1 MYIRRSLT
9 HTTDNATR
17 YYSFR
22 LCHGQR
28 IEGKVRQ
35 KTLLNL
41 GAHFRID
48 KRYWRALCNRIEA
61 LLKGQLELVPM
72 GVPAVV
78 EEEAHRI
85 AELLS
90 ARKAV
95 AVTEGKGETPPRE
108 WHHVDVHS
116 LKTVRPRTVG
126 VEHVGLWAMEQL
138 GMDEL
143 FEKLGITRGL
153 RHAATGSII
162 GRLAEPASEHATKRW
177 LASASGLDEFL
188 GCNFEKM
195 ADMQPYRA
203 SDMLHKHRKTIE
215 DHLFARALDL
225 FDLEP
230 TIALYDLKGSF
241 LEGSGKSIDKAK
253 YGRSKERRSDCVLLT
268 LALVVDGSGFVRRSQ
283 IFKGNVNEASTL
295 KEMLE
300 SLETP
305 RDARVVMDRGIAT
318 QDRIDWLREEGY
330 RYIVVSRERR
340 KHFDEQQAEALQTAS
355 GSDVEVY
362 REEAD
367 DEVRLCC
374 RSRSRM
380 AMEEA
385 KVRQK
390 AERFEEAL
398 GKLSEGLARP
408 RTQKRI
414 DLIRERIGRLKQSFS
429 GIGQYYEI
437 EVETDEDGKRAQ
449 SITWTKT
456 PKAGTMMTDP
466 GVYCLR
472 SNEMEFTAE
481 ELWRTYVMLTDLE
494 AVFRSLK
501 SELGLRPIY
510 HSTGRRAEGHL
521 FITVL
526 AYQLVQVIRT
536 RLRQKGL
543 RFSWTTLRRI
553 LRRQVRTTSI
563 FERKDA
569 RTLHVRTSSQPDMEL
584 RAIYDALCIDPLPL
598 AMHKTI
604 I

>member
-48 KRYWRALCNRIEA
+48 KRYWRALCSRIEA

-72 GVPAVV
+72 GVAAVV

-126 VEHVGLWAMEQL
+126 VEHVGLWAMEQV

-195 ADMQPYRA
+195 ADMQLYRA
-203 SDMLHKHRKTIE
+203 SDMLHKHRKAIE

-230 TIALYDLKGSF
+230 TIALYDLTNSF

-253 YGRSKERRSDCVLLT
+253 YGRSKERRVESAGGAPAV
-268 LALVVDGSGFVRRSQ
+268 GSGGLSVAFAPGSIGIGGGLTAPTPPHHRAYGSVHGGSMDLSKPTWVPGPPGRYVPGGRIRVAPCELRSLPHGHRR
-283 IFKGNVNEASTL
+283 IH
-295 KEMLE
+295 
-300 SLETP
+300 
-305 RDARVVMDRGIAT
+305 RGCPT
-318 QDRIDWLREEGY
+318 
-330 RYIVVSRERR
+330 
-340 KHFDEQQAEALQTAS
+340 
-355 GSDVEVY
+355 
-362 REEAD
+362 
-367 DEVRLCC
+367 
-374 RSRSRM
+374 
-380 AMEEA
+380 
-385 KVRQK
+385 QK
-390 AERFEEAL
+390 AAL
-398 GKLSEGLARP
+398 AGFSAALLA
-408 RTQKRI
+408 
-414 DLIRERIGRLKQSFS
+414 
-429 GIGQYYEI
+429 
-437 EVETDEDGKRAQ
+437 
-449 SITWTKT
+449 
-456 PKAGTMMTDP
+456 
-466 GVYCLR
+466 
-472 SNEMEFTAE
+472 
-481 ELWRTYVMLTDLE
+481 
-494 AVFRSLK
+494 
-501 SELGLRPIY
+501 
-510 HSTGRRAEGHL
+510 
-521 FITVL
+521 
-526 AYQLVQVIRT
+526 
-536 RLRQKGL
+536 
-543 RFSWTTLRRI
+543 
-553 LRRQVRTTSI
+553 
-563 FERKDA
+563 
-569 RTLHVRTSSQPDMEL
+569 
-584 RAIYDALCIDPLPL
+584 
-598 AMHKTI
+598 
-604 I
+604 

>member
-1 MYIRRSLT
+1 M
-9 HTTDNATR
+9 
-17 YYSFR
+17 
-22 LCHGQR
+22 
-28 IEGKVRQ
+28 
-35 KTLLNL
+35 
-41 GAHFRID
+41 
-48 KRYWRALCNRIEA
+48 
-61 LLKGQLELVPM
+61 
-72 GVPAVV
+72 

-195 ADMQPYRA
+195 ADMQLYRA
-203 SDMLHKHRKTIE
+203 SDMLHKHRKAIE

-268 LALVVDGSGFVRRSQ
+268 LALVTRGSGFVRRSQ
-283 IFKGNVNEASTL
+283 VFKGNVNEASTL

-300 SLETP
+300 SMETP

-318 QDRIDWLREEGY
+318 KDRIEWLREEGY

-340 KHFDEQQAEALQTAS
+340 KPFEPERALALQTAS

-380 AMEEA
+380 AKEET

-390 AERFEEAL
+390 AERFEVRQANW
-398 GKLSEGLARP
+398 P
-408 RTQKRI
+408 
-414 DLIRERIGRLKQSFS
+414 
-429 GIGQYYEI
+429 
-437 EVETDEDGKRAQ
+437 
-449 SITWTKT
+449 
-456 PKAGTMMTDP
+456 
-466 GVYCLR
+466 
-472 SNEMEFTAE
+472 
-481 ELWRTYVMLTDLE
+481 
-494 AVFRSLK
+494 
-501 SELGLRPIY
+501 
-510 HSTGRRAEGHL
+510 STGG
-521 FITVL
+521 
-526 AYQLVQVIRT
+526 
-536 RLRQKGL
+536 G
-543 RFSWTTLRRI
+543 S
-553 LRRQVRTTSI
+553 
-563 FERKDA
+563 
-569 RTLHVRTSSQPDMEL
+569 
-584 RAIYDALCIDPLPL
+584 PL
-598 AMHKTI
+598 
-604 I
+604 